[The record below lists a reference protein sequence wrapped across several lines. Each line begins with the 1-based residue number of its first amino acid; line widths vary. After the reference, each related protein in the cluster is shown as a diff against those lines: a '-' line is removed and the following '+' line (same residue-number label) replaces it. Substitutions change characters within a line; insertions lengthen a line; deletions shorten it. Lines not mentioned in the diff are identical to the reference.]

1 MSFSSRRRN
10 YHLVPHRK
18 DELIGWMKSM
28 LIHSFVLDAL
38 ESTAGDTFSHFEQL
52 INEHLHISKSQ
63 DPPNSSNGTN
73 GSNKYHQVSR
83 LKQIVPTV
91 GTFHT
96 PLPLRKAFEVYNAKY
111 AITKRKHICISF
123 NEIRHI
129 LNLAQIM
136 AFVEEGRRMRGLSM
150 SCHGDDDEEFI
161 HNSNTNDTTNKN
173 DSEPYTSDFHGP
185 KLITFDGDQTLY
197 SDGANFESN
206 SELAHYIYLLLL
218 NGVYVAVVTAAG
230 YEYMTE
236 KYELRLSGL
245 LSYFKKQKLAEDCCS
260 RFFIF
265 GGECNYLLRLGCD
278 YKLHAVKEHGV
289 GGWKSSTRYLPETP
303 SNWPESDI
311 TTLLDIVEES
321 LTHSISD
328 LKLRARVLRKKRAIG
343 LIPIKSNDQLPR
355 EGLDEVVLRI
365 QTTLTSKDNANNI
378 NHLPFCAF
386 NGGND
391 VFVDVGNKRV
401 GVQILQS
408 FCDIKVEE
416 TLHIGDQFLKS
427 AGNDRA
433 ARDVCPC
440 VWIISPDETTYILKN
455 ILRLAGVISHGDEET
470 IQQNGDIDDNDNI
483 SCEKKGDISGD
494 SAVTIDSNIKNASV
508 DIDEMTR
515 RFSLTE
521 K

>member
-38 ESTAGDTFSHFEQL
+38 ESTAGDTFSHFELL
-52 INEHLHISKSQ
+52 INEHLHCARQSKSQ
-63 DPPNSSNGTN
+63 DPPDN
-73 GSNKYHQVSR
+73 GSASQVSR

-96 PLPLRKAFEVYNAKY
+96 PLPLRKAFEVYNTKY

-150 SCHGDDDEEFI
+150 SYNEDEVEECM
-161 HNSNTNDTTNKN
+161 NNNND
-173 DSEPYTSDFHGP
+173 DFHGP
-185 KLITFDGDQTLY
+185 KLVTFDGDQTLY
-197 SDGANFESN
+197 SDGANFSSN

-236 KYELRLSGL
+236 KYEMRLSGL
-245 LSYFKKQKLAEDCCS
+245 LSYFKKQKLAEIKDCCN
-260 RFFIF
+260 RFYLF
-265 GGECNYLLRLGCD
+265 GGECNFLLQLGCD

-303 SNWPESDI
+303 SNWPEDDI
-311 TTLLDIVEES
+311 TALLDIVEES

-328 LKLRARVLRKKRAIG
+328 LKLRARILRKKRAIG
-343 LIPIKSNDQLPR
+343 LIPIKLNDQLPR

-391 VFVDVGNKRV
+391 VFIDVGNKRV

-440 VWIISPDETTYILKN
+440 VWIINPDETTYILKN
-455 ILRLAGVISHGDEET
+455 ILRLAGVISHNDEET
-470 IQQNGDIDDNDNI
+470 IQNADIDGDGG
-483 SCEKKGDISGD
+483 CEKKGGSGN
-494 SAVTIDSNIKNASV
+494 SSVTIGSNVNNASM
-508 DIDEMTR
+508 DIDEMAR
-515 RFSLTE
+515 RSSLTE

>member
-38 ESTAGDTFSHFEQL
+38 ESTAGDTFSHFETL
-52 INEHLHISKSQ
+52 INEHLRVSKSQ
-63 DPPNSSNGTN
+63 DPND
-73 GSNKYHQVSR
+73 QMSR

-96 PLPLRKAFEVYNAKY
+96 PLPLRKAFEAYNTKY
-111 AITKRKHICISF
+111 SLTKRKHICISF

-150 SCHGDDDEEFI
+150 SIHDYEEEQDP
-161 HNSNTNDTTNKN
+161 NTSNESSNE
-173 DSEPYTSDFHGP
+173 SFHGP

-206 SELAHYIYLLLL
+206 SELAHYIYLLLR
-218 NGVYVAVVTAAG
+218 NGVFVAVVTAAG
-230 YEYMTE
+230 YEYVTS
-236 KYELRLSGL
+236 KYEMRLSGL
-245 LSYFKKQKLAEDCCS
+245 LAYFKNKKLSDDDCS
-260 RFFIF
+260 RFFLF
-265 GGECNYLLRLGCD
+265 GGECNYLLRLGSD
-278 YKLHAVKEHGV
+278 YKLHAVNEHGV
-289 GGWKSSTRYLPETP
+289 GGWMSSTKYLPETP
-303 SNWPESDI
+303 SNWPEDDI
-311 TTLLDIVEES
+311 KTLLDIVEES

-328 LKLRARVLRKKRAIG
+328 LKLRARILRKKRAIG
-343 LIPIKSNDQLPR
+343 LIPIKLNDQLPR
-355 EGLDEVVLRI
+355 EGLDEVVLRV
-365 QTTLTSKDNANNI
+365 QTTLTSKDNANRV

-408 FCDIKVEE
+408 FCDINVEE

-440 VWIISPDETTYILKN
+440 VWIINPDETTYILKN
-455 ILRLAGVISHGDEET
+455 ILRLAGVISSSHSDEDT
-470 IQQNGDIDDNDNI
+470 AMQNDNH
-483 SCEKKGDISGD
+483 EKKVDSGD
-494 SAVTIDSNIKNASV
+494 GGVTIDHDAKNVSM
-508 DIDEMTR
+508 DIDEMAR
-515 RFSLTE
+515 RSSLAE